1 MDRATLH
8 KIFEKAYNHQDWI
21 EVLQSVFGARQL
33 YTQPKPILLPNNER
47 ATEAFEL
54 GSFTT
59 SDDRIIGLYRINVK
73 SDVWLER
80 NKVSLR
86 ELLRNVYKYDV
97 DGAIVVFVQD
107 EKWRLSFISE
117 IKVLNDEG
125 EIIKQA
131 TEPKRYTYL
140 LGKDEKVRTPSER
153 LSKLT
158 GKVISLQDILNA
170 FSVEALNE
178 EFYKIVQSFF
188 YELVGGKIGKG
199 KKVTEYG
206 KGILQL
212 PNIDRN
218 VRQEF
223 AVRLIGRTVFCW
235 FLKMKKSDDDIALLP
250 ETLLSSDAV
259 KHYNNYYHTILE
271 RLFFQTLNTPM
282 EERLSNLP
290 KGTET
295 IPFLN
300 GGLFEPN
307 IEDYYKSD
315 SQGNNQ
321 NNFGIGDDWFL
332 RFFGELEKY
341 NFTIDENSV
350 TEIEVSVDPEML
362 GRIFENLLAEI
373 DPDSGET
380 ARKATGSFYTPREI
394 VDYMAT
400 ESLVQ
405 YLHNQTGIVQ
415 EKVRP
420 IFKML
425 ETADPTFTDAEK
437 NNILD
442 ALDQVKILDP
452 ACGSGAFPMGVLQK
466 IVQAL
471 QKLDPEAEWWK
482 KRQIDRI
489 KNPTVKKLLKEKL
502 ASSGVEYAR
511 KIGVIQNSLYG
522 VDIQPVAAEI
532 SKLRCFL
539 SLVVDE
545 NIDDNRPN
553 RGVEPLPNLEFKFVT
568 ADTLIKLPEE
578 KQRNMFDNFDE
589 MQELEELRN
598 EYIQSSGKA
607 KARVKEQF
615 LKVQQ
620 KIAKD
625 QSSLFADTNSKAYK
639 LGNWNPFSN
648 DKSDW
653 FDPKWMFGLEKFDVV
668 IGNPPYVS
676 HDKVPNL
683 GTLKR
688 SFKVYEP
695 FADLYCYFIEKG
707 VNLLTENGILNF
719 ITSNS
724 FLRTNYGKPLR
735 SFVSQE
741 VDVLELINIEDSQL
755 FGNATVNTAILCI
768 TTWKNAA
775 LARVVNA
782 TFDLK
787 SNFNRFITNNSFEY
801 LQEEFGKVSSWIL
814 LTPEK
819 LSLLNKI
826 YGNRPTLEELNTKI
840 RLGLATGSNEAFLID
855 TETEKNI
862 IKSDPK
868 SIDLIKP
875 ILRGR
880 DIFKY
885 GYKLPSLK
893 ILLTKNGV
901 DVSKYPSVYKHL
913 DSFGDSFKQR
923 GAKGQHWT
931 NLRACAFFD
940 DFKLEKIVWIELSDM
955 GRFAICREEV
965 YLLNS
970 AYFLIPPKG
979 YSSEVITAILNSLVI
994 HFVLHSIAE
1003 SSGTGTARWI
1013 NNNVKEFPIPF
1024 INQQYAF
1031 ICLVQYVEFLN
1042 KTTNNIS
1049 DFVSNTHIAQLFE
1062 EVIDAM
1068 VMELYFK
1075 EDFEKAGI
1083 EFIKYVERDF
1093 ESIEGKEEPIQ
1104 IEIIHNAYQKLREK
1118 DNEIRNNLKLM
1129 DIKLADIVMP
1139 IKTVK

>member
-1 MDRATLH
+1 MDRVTLY

-33 YTQPKPILLPNNER
+33 YAQPKPILLPNNER

-140 LGKDEKVRTPSER
+140 LGKDEKVRTPSDR
-153 LSKLT
+153 LSKLA
-158 GKVISLQDILNA
+158 GKAISLQDMLNT

-212 PNIDRN
+212 PHTDRN

-235 FLKMKKSDDDIALLP
+235 FLKMKRSDDDIALLP
-250 ETLLSSDAV
+250 EALLSSNAV
-259 KHYNNYYHTILE
+259 KNYNNYYHTILE

-282 EERLSNLP
+282 EERLRNLP

-315 SQGNNQ
+315 SQGNNR

-466 IVQAL
+466 IVLAL

-653 FDPKWMFGLEKFDVV
+653 FDPKWMFGVEKFDVV

-676 HDKVPNL
+676 HDKISNL
-683 GTLKR
+683 GTLKK

-735 SFVSQE
+735 SFVSQK

-768 TTWKNAA
+768 TTRGNAV

-801 LQEEFGKVSSWIL
+801 LQEEFGKVSSWTL

-1049 DFVSNTHIAQLFE
+1049 DFVPNTHIAQLFE

-1093 ESIEGKEEPIQ
+1093 KSIEGKEEPDQ
-1104 IEIIHNAYQKLREK
+1104 IEIIHNAYQKIRER

-1139 IKTVK
+1139 IKTTK